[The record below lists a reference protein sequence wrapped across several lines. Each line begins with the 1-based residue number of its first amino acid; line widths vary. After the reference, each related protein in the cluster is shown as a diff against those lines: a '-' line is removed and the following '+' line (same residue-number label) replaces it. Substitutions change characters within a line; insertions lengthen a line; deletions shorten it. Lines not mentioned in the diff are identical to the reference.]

1 MGAMEIQGGGPGMQ
15 ERRLT
20 CAHCP
25 VGLVALPLTWLVVK
39 VFIISGAGV
48 KAKAA
53 VWPRGPPFST
63 RPCSLPAI
71 GYGMSKG
78 CPATRCCSTRS
89 LLGLPR
95 PPQSSSAWHPSAS
108 WASLPMS
115 ATAGTDQTQSEGLLC
130 AWCYDKGLLG

>member
-1 MGAMEIQGGGPGMQ
+1 MGAVEIQGGGPGMQ

-53 VWPRGPPFST
+53 VWPRGPTLLHPAL
-63 RPCSLPAI
+63 LPSCRRI
-71 GYGMSKG
+71 RDEQGMSSDKVLQHSVSVG
-78 CPATRCCSTRS
+78 TAQAITEQLC
-89 LLGLPR
+89 L
-95 PPQSSSAWHPSAS
+95 AS
-108 WASLPMS
+108 
-115 ATAGTDQTQSEGLLC
+115 
-130 AWCYDKGLLG
+130 